1 MKYCPTCGTRFDEEI
16 MRFCT
21 KDGTPLIDE
30 EKPNFSTLP
39 SASVPA
45 ESDEFDELTVIRR
58 NVPVPPPRVE
68 DEEDFSEP
76 SRPAERIVIPTVDDR
91 PRERVRTASAYNPP
105 PRPSTFK
112 VVVLTI
118 LGTLAVLGMGG
129 LAFMFLQKD
138 RGSNRNNNLNS
149 NQNINTNVNAFDANF
164 NFNGFTSTPPSSN
177 VNANLK
183 TPTPTPKPTPSA
195 SPSETPTATPT
206 PEHSGT
212 PTPSPS
218 PGGTVSPSPRPTD
231 SPDGRPRVTTSP
243 TATVPTP
250 RPAPRVVISPA
261 NRPD

>member
-1 MKYCPTCGTRFDEEI
+1 

-39 SASVPA
+39 SEAVPA
-45 ESDEFDELTVIRR
+45 DADEVDEVTVVRR
-58 NVPVPPPRVE
+58 NVHVPPPPSV

-76 SRPAERIVIPTVDDR
+76 VRNSERIVIPTIDDG
-91 PRERVRTASAYNPP
+91 PRERVRTAAAYNPP

-112 VVVLTI
+112 VVVLTV

-138 RGSNRNNNLNS
+138 GGSNRNNNLNA

-164 NFNGFTSTPPSSN
+164 NFNGFTSSPPSNVN

-183 TPTPTPKPTPSA
+183 TPTPTPKPSPSA
-195 SPSETPTATPT
+195 SPSESPTATPT
-206 PEHSGT
+206 PEHSVT
-212 PTPSPS
+212 PTPAPS
-218 PGGTVSPSPRPTD
+218 PGGNVSPSPRPTA
-231 SPDGRPRVTTSP
+231 SPDSRPRLTTP
-243 TATVPTP
+243 TPATTAPTP
-250 RPAPRVVISPA
+250 RPTPRVTISPS
-261 NRPD
+261 NRLD

>member
-39 SASVPA
+39 SEAVPA
-45 ESDEFDELTVIRR
+45 DADDVDEVTVVRR
-58 NVPVPPPRVE
+58 NVHVPPPPSV
-68 DEEDFSEP
+68 DDEDFSEP
-76 SRPAERIVIPTVDDR
+76 ARPAERIVIPTIDDR
-91 PRERVRTASAYNPP
+91 PRERVRTSSTYNPP

-138 RGSNRNNNLNS
+138 RGSNKNSLNA

-164 NFNGFTSTPPSSN
+164 NFNGFTTSPTNTN
-177 VNANLK
+177 VNANIK

-195 SPSETPTATPT
+195 SPSESPTATPT
-206 PEHSGT
+206 PDHSVT

-218 PGGTVSPSPRPTD
+218 PGGTVSPSPRSTL
-231 SPDGRPRVTTSP
+231 SPDERPRVTPSP
-243 TATVPTP
+243 ATTVSTPRPTP
-250 RPAPRVVISPA
+250 RVVVSPS